1 MSKRKTV
8 PEFDSESEE
17 RAFWERHDSGDYVD
31 WRKAQTALFP
41 NLKPSTRTISLRLP
55 ESLLERIKIEANRRD
70 MPYQSL
76 IKAWLMEDVS
86 ASRRT

>member
-1 MSKRKTV
+1 MDGHARKSA
-8 PEFDSESEE
+8 DK
-17 RAFWERHDSGDYVD
+17 HDVSQSGAEQVCQVEPRYHLLGSTDD
-31 WRKAQTALFP
+31 RQQT
-41 NLKPSTRTISLRLP
+41 TDVLP

-86 ASRRT
+86 ANRRT